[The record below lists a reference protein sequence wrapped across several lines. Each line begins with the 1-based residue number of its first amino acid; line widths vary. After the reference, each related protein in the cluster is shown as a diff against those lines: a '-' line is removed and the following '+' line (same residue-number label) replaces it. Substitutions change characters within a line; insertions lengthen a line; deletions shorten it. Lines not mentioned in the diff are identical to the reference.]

1 MNKETILMRQIMVA
15 LSEMGCFVMRTNSG
29 VYYDSN
35 GNRIRVGF
43 KGLSDLVGYNQDGQF
58 FALEIKTPAGKASKE
73 QLAFIEK
80 CYRDGAIAG
89 FARSVEDAVRIV
101 TGISLSKKEPVFN
114 IGADMEEI
122 NTCLNCDS
130 PSCNGD
136 CEKIKRRKKNGTA
149 V

>member
-1 MNKETILMRQIMVA
+1 MATNTETILMRQIMVA

-73 QLAFIEK
+73 QFAFIEK

-114 IGADMEEI
+114 IGTDMEEI
-122 NTCLNCDS
+122 NMCLNCDS

-136 CEKIKRRKKNGTA
+136 CEKVRHGRKGY
-149 V
+149 